1 MKIENIVCSV
11 PDLRKAEAV
20 ELALDGPVTPD
31 LPASMLQRHQKV
43 KIFLDQQAA
52 SGLSL

>member
-20 ELALDGPVTPD
+20 ESAIEGPVTPD
-31 LPASMLQRHQKV
+31 LPASILQQHQKV
-43 KIFLDQQAA
+43 KVFLEHKAA
-52 SGLSL
+52 SGLSR